1 LAKQLVKGEKINI
14 SKINDYSNNH
24 TISFL
29 YNNNVEISFAIDIF
43 LFMLDDNNKINNKD
57 IVFYNN
63 PENMEK
69 GISLVEHYGE
79 IENKKSYDVDLNV
92 VPKNISKLVLG
103 CSIYKDKG
111 NLTKLNPVSI
121 TLKVFNR
128 TSNVEIFNLDMQS
141 EIPTSEAIVIGEIYK
156 HNEFWKF
163 SAVEYISSTSL
174 LDSIKMLYSAN
185 FT

>member
-1 LAKQLVKGEKINI
+1 LVKGEKINI
-14 SKINDYSNNH
+14 SKINDYSNNL
-24 TISFL
+24 TIIFL

-43 LFMLDDNNKINNKD
+43 LFMLDDNNKINREE

-63 PENMEK
+63 PENTEK
-69 GISLVEHYGE
+69 SIRFVENYGSL
-79 IENKKSYDVDLNV
+79 ENKKSYDVDLNAI
-92 VPKNISKLVLG
+92 PKNISKLILG
-103 CSIYKDKG
+103 CSIYKNKE
-111 NLTKLNPVSI
+111 NLTELNPVNI

-128 TSNVEIFNLDMQS
+128 TSNIEMFNLVMQS
-141 EIPTSEAIVIGEIYK
+141 EIPTSQAIVIGEIYK

-163 SAVEYISSTSL
+163 SAVEYVSSTNL